1 MFLHIL
7 AKLLPTLPT
16 TLFESLWLALD
27 ITMLVLWVS
36 DGKYSIEIK
45 YCIVK
50 RNQCTL
56 SSEYKELFR

>member
-1 MFLHIL
+1 MFLQTL

-36 DGKYSIEIK
+36 GW
-45 YCIVK
+45 
-50 RNQCTL
+50 
-56 SSEYKELFR
+56 